1 MVAPAVINDNP
12 RMSEDNIDEEKF
24 NHCIYK
30 ILKVFG
36 DDGAEEPDDIGDDE
50 WEEHPVIAA
59 LELEA
64 VTTFS
69 ELLALGSDAI
79 LQLIVPAHDDGMAW
93 IPDAKLLGSWTRKI
107 RALVAYYHHESQ
119 KRNCP
124 VDIRSASG
132 VHFDQYR
139 INEYAP

>member
-1 MVAPAVINDNP
+1 MVAPAVINDDP
-12 RMSEDNIDEEKF
+12 RMSDDNIDEEKF
-24 NHCIYK
+24 NHCICK

-79 LQLIVPAHDDGMAW
+79 LQLIVPAHFEGMAW
-93 IPDAKLLGSWTRKI
+93 IPNAKLLGSCLDTQNTCTR
-107 RALVAYYHHESQ
+107 RLLPS
-119 KRNCP
+119 
-124 VDIRSASG
+124 
-132 VHFDQYR
+132 
-139 INEYAP
+139 